1 MKSHHL
7 DHLSATGAQSLIQH
21 HPKQTIK
28 SIILT
33 CPIESAG
40 RHKAEVMSVLERLD
54 PLFSS
59 SASNKIVQSQF
70 LVKFTG
76 FPPAEQLWAKGLVFY
91 DY

>member
-1 MKSHHL
+1 MKSHNL
-7 DHLSATGAQSLIQH
+7 DHLSATGVQPLIQQ
-21 HPKQTIK
+21 HPEQTIK
-28 SIILT
+28 SIIQLVLLK
-33 CPIESAG
+33 SAG

-54 PLFSS
+54 SLFSS
-59 SASNKIVQSQF
+59 SASNKIVGSQF